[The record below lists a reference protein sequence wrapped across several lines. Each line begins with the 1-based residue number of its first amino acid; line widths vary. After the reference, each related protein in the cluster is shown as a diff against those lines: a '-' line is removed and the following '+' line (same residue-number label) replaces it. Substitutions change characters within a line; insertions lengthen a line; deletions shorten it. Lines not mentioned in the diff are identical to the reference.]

1 MAQSVIHRLRIVR
14 KYARASLA
22 IVAFIL
28 ASGSLQAAEP
38 PTDLAK
44 RVAARETAAEAD
56 RAHFTYRQIVT
67 INDYAGEYKEVRDIV
82 FSPEGE
88 RSEVMVGKPSNS
100 LSKLRL
106 TEEDFR
112 DLREVQPL
120 LLTDETLWFYE
131 VRYRGEDTHE
141 GIPCWL
147 IQIRPKQILSGQRRF
162 DGMLWIDQRDF
173 SIVKSEGKAVPEIR
187 TMKQENLFPAFTTV
201 RTKMASGYWF
211 PSETLADDTLQFRT
225 GPVRIRMRIAYSNYR
240 RFGADSTVT
249 YK

>member
-28 ASGSLQAAEP
+28 ASGSSQAAEP
-38 PTDLAK
+38 PADIAK

-131 VRYRGEDTHE
+131 VRYRGE
-141 GIPCWL
+141 
-147 IQIRPKQILSGQRRF
+147 
-162 DGMLWIDQRDF
+162 
-173 SIVKSEGKAVPEIR
+173 
-187 TMKQENLFPAFTTV
+187 
-201 RTKMASGYWF
+201 
-211 PSETLADDTLQFRT
+211 
-225 GPVRIRMRIAYSNYR
+225 
-240 RFGADSTVT
+240 
-249 YK
+249 